1 MKRTAIVFALFNELL
16 PVAHSLGVPFFKS
29 IQSQITLDNRNIA
42 LVRSGIGKDK
52 ARRMAEKIVLEF
64 RPEIIISAGFCGAL
78 VEDLKVGDIVAS
90 DFSDGKIFCSNDP
103 LCTYERKMD
112 AHRQHKA
119 VVVDMESEGVAVVAR
134 KYGIDFLVIK
144 AVSDSLKD
152 DVPKLP
158 FTVLSL
164 PKLIR
169 FKRQT
174 DIASKR
180 LSKFLLDY
188 LQESK

>member
-1 MKRTAIVFALFNELL
+1 MRKTAIVFALFNELL
-16 PVAHSLGVPFFKS
+16 PVARSLGIPFFKS
-29 IQSQITLDNRNIA
+29 MQSQITLDDRNIA

-52 ARRMAEKIVLEF
+52 ARRTAEKIVLKF
-64 RPEIIISAGFCGAL
+64 RPEVIISAGFCGAL
-78 VEDLKVGDIVAS
+78 VDDLKVGDIVAS
-90 DFSDGKIFCSNDP
+90 DFSDGKIFCSNNP
-103 LCTYERKMD
+103 LCTYEKKMA

-119 VVVDMESEGVAVVAR
+119 VVVDMESEGVAVIAR

-152 DVPKLP
+152 DIPKLP
-158 FTVLSL
+158 FAVLSL
-164 PKLIR
+164 PRLIH
-169 FKRQT
+169 FKRQA

-188 LQESK
+188 LQEGK